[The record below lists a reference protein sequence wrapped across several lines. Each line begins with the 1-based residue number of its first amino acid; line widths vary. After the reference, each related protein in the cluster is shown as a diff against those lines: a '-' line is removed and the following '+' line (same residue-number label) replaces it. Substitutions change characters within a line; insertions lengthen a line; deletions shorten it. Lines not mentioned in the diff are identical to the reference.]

1 MNISTLDS
9 IWKNIMKSNIE
20 TSLDRFNG
28 ARTITIKFFRGG
40 IDPVSFLQTIKDIK
54 KKIIWISLGFFD
66 QSGVVCV
73 WWYALAKCTTA
84 ISNAHLFMGYLNK
97 TEDVFIYV

>member
-1 MNISTLDS
+1 MNISTRNS
-9 IWKNIMKSNIE
+9 IRENIMKSVIE

-54 KKIIWISLGFFD
+54 KKIIWISLVFLV

-73 WWYALAKCTTA
+73 VVCSSKVHHRHQQCTLVHGV
-84 ISNAHLFMGYLNK
+84 SK
-97 TEDVFIYV
+97 